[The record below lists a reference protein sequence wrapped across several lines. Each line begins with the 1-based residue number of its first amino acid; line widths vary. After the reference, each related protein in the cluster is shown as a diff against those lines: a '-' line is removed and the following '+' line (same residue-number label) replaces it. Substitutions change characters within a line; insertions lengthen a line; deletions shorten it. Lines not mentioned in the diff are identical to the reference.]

1 MAHEQNRVN
10 VSVTILGKEFLVAC
24 AEDERDQLVA
34 SAAYLNDKISD
45 IKNSGKIIGG
55 ERIAILA
62 ALNIASELL
71 ALKEEKNEF
80 SSVIERIMKI
90 SDKVESALME

>member
-62 ALNIASELL
+62 ALNITSELL

-90 SDKVESALME
+90 RDKVESALIE